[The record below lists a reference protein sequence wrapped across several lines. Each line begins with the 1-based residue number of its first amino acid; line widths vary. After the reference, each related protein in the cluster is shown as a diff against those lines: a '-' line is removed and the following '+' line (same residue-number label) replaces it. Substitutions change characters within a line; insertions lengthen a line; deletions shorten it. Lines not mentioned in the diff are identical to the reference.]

1 LDSWLNCPRCSE
13 RYKSFLTS
21 CPRCGYSNP
30 VKHSSNKGS
39 NTKKWAAIAGVSV
52 VVVVAVFLVIGK
64 FPVGGLNISISD
76 SLVTSDQNP
85 PQQIEQTQY
94 TTSSNSKLDELKQ
107 YALQKINEDRA
118 KFGLQPVQL
127 SDNPAAQIH
136 AGDMLITRKLSHWTS
151 DGMKP
156 YMKYSVN
163 GGFHEVSQNAAMQWS
178 EGSAPSNFRLD
189 LCKANDFFCLTYEV
203 EQAIDSFQYDMV
215 YDDKECCNDG
225 HRENILDKHHT
236 HVSLG
241 IAYNSFEIACI
252 QNFENQYV
260 SWFQPITLDEESN
273 TISMSGTL
281 TDGISL
287 DVVNIFFD
295 PLPTPATYEEHVDDT
310 SYGLGDFAAI
320 VVEPP
325 PPDSYYV
332 EPEDYV
338 LIIADGWTADNQGF
352 DITFPIAK
360 MYEKYGSGVYTIVI
374 YANDGSEDFAV
385 TNTALFIENP
395 TDQAENS

>member
-1 LDSWLNCPRCSE
+1 MAS
-13 RYKSFLTS
+13 
-21 CPRCGYSNP
+21 
-30 VKHSSNKGS
+30 
-39 NTKKWAAIAGVSV
+39 VSV
-52 VVVVAVFLVIGK
+52 VVIVAIFLVISR
-64 FPVGGLNISISD
+64 FPIGALNVSLSD

-85 PQQIEQTQY
+85 PSQTEEQTQY
-94 TTSSNSKLDELKQ
+94 LASSTNPKLDELKQ

-118 KFGLQPVQL
+118 KFGLQSVQL

-136 AGDMLITRKLSHWTS
+136 AEDMLTTRKLSHWTS

-189 LCKANDFFCLTYEV
+189 LCKTNDFFCLTYEI

-241 IAYNSFEIACI
+241 ISYNSFEIAYI

-260 SWFQPITLDEESN
+260 DWFQPVTFNKESS
-273 TISMSGTL
+273 TISTSGTFA
-281 TDGISL
+281 DNVNL
-287 DVVNIFFD
+287 DVVSIFFD

-320 VVEPP
+320 IVEPP
-325 PPDSYYV
+325 PSDSYYV

-338 LIIADGWTADNQGF
+338 LIIADSWIADNQGF
-352 DITFPIAK
+352 NITFPIEK
-360 MYEKYGSGVYTIVI
+360 MYEKYGNGVYTVVI
-374 YANDGSEDFAV
+374 YANDGREDFAV
-385 TNTALFIENP
+385 TRTALFLENL
-395 TDQAENS
+395 TDQADGRS